1 MIYNED
7 SSVDCCQSPFKT
19 GSTAASVTKASN
31 LQYNV
36 RTRSFIIDTVGVGD
50 PELDESE
57 ILGSVRNL
65 IRQVARGVNA
75 VVVVMKMARVPA
87 ATRANI
93 YVLNRL
99 FHPEDLK
106 SHGVLVLT
114 HWDVDLGE
122 EEESLKNWIGED
134 HEMSQM
140 VESFGQ
146 VILTNNQ
153 IKGRGVYPECRE
165 KCLQQL
171 LAFISEKKEKIKARP
186 VNPLELVEDLVLA
199 FGKFLW
205 KRTLS
210 VKELITKLADNV
222 KLPTYCG
229 ECAVCLEALEIQHL
243 RQLPCNHEH
252 TIFEKGQM
260 ISKVSQQMK
269 KLAKRGYQADFS
281 LYHLVGLACTHLVHA
296 RPTKWYREKSA
307 W

>member
-65 IRQVARGVNA
+65 IRHVARGVNA

-93 YVLNRL
+93 YVLNKL
-99 FHPEDLK
+99 FRDNDLK

-114 HWDVDLGE
+114 HWDGDLGE
-122 EEESLKNWIGED
+122 EEESLKKWIGED
-134 HEMSQM
+134 KEMSKM
-140 VESFGQ
+140 VKIFGQ

-186 VNPLELVEDLVLA
+186 VNPFELVEDLVLA
-199 FGKFLW
+199 FGRFLW

-210 VKELITKLADNV
+210 VKDLVMRLADADV

-229 ECAVCLEALEIQHL
+229 ECAVCLEPLEMQHL
-243 RQLPCNHEH
+243 QQLPCNHVYH
-252 TIFEKGQM
+252 
-260 ISKVSQQMK
+260 
-269 KLAKRGYQADFS
+269 AKCLEDQSRCPLCRAPFSVEDVFSWIDWMDFN
-281 LYHLVGLACTHLVHA
+281 
-296 RPTKWYREKSA
+296 
-307 W
+307 

>member
-7 SSVDCCQSPFKT
+7 SSEDCCQHPFKT

-36 RTRSFIIDTVGVGD
+36 RTSSIIIDTVGVGD
-50 PELDESE
+50 PELEDSE
-57 ILGSVRNL
+57 ILGCVRTL
-65 IRQVARGVNA
+65 IRNVAGGVNA

-93 YVLNRL
+93 HVLNKL
-99 FHPEDLK
+99 FRQTDLK

-114 HWDVDLGE
+114 HWDGDLGE
-122 EEESLKNWIGED
+122 EEESLGRWIGGD
-134 HEMSQM
+134 QEMSKM
-140 VESFGQ
+140 VEIFGQ

-165 KCLQQL
+165 KCLKQL
-171 LAFISEKKEKIKARP
+171 LAFISEKKEKIIPRP
-186 VNPLELVEDLVLA
+186 VNPYELVEDLVVA

-210 VKELITKLADNV
+210 VGDLFLKLADSDA

-229 ECAVCLEALEIQHL
+229 ECAVCLEALEMEHL
-243 RQLPCNHEH
+243 RQLPCNDVFH
-252 TIFEKGQM
+252 
-260 ISKVSQQMK
+260 
-269 KLAKRGYQADFS
+269 AKCLENQSRCPLCRADFS
-281 LYHLVGLACTHLVHA
+281 IEDVFSWA
-296 RPTKWYREKSA
+296 A
-307 W
+307 WMDMN